1 LHLLK
6 AYLKA
11 AGDPDW
17 RFLTTATISAASGVP
32 VGVGTRMPRVRA
44 VFERRVKWKK
54 LDDPDGSPGSKDNYV
69 SAVQHSEAWGP
80 PPPLR
85 SWWLPAPQWR
95 SQLW

>member
-32 VGVGTRMPRVRA
+32 IGVGTRIPRVRA
-44 VFERRVKWKK
+44 VLERKVKWKK
-54 LDDPDGSPGSKDNYV
+54 LDDPDGSPVSKDNYV
-69 SAVQHSEAWGP
+69 SAVQHSEELRKQFVEAGLGP
-80 PPPLR
+80 PPPFC
-85 SWWLPAPQWR
+85 S
-95 SQLW
+95 